1 MKRCIPPLAL
11 GLTLIGASS
20 AALAD
25 VKYLDVRTGGIYLD
39 DGRVVVRPVNG
50 KHTEI
55 EKDETRF
62 HLEFKAGCQG
72 LNQSLSTT
80 EVAFGQVITVGKV
93 VEGDLDRQTTMVP
106 NYGKKEI
113 GWTAVELFV
122 RPSKLGGSNDPVTIC
137 QNWVNERLS
146 QGATLRQVLAKDKTI
161 IKPVSLS
168 GVASCMRPSGKGIDW
183 KSKTM
188 DHQLIVVCKAGS
200 VGAADDIEVK
210 PAPLSPVT
218 SFSKRLE
225 VVASRLKA
233 LSPNMV
239 GQCPASMPFQAEIQ
253 ADAAGEVG
261 YEINFPSNAGTPA
274 QKRTGTLVFDGPGTK
289 KTPIVEFTASSGYPV
304 GVATLVIDQPGQNK
318 ASDHFK
324 VQCVQAPVA
333 GGLQFVPSQGSPLPA
348 TRPVRAVVPPPPPP
362 RAIQAQP
369 SQPASPPRALQA
381 APVTPPPAPPRAIQ
395 AQPAQPPKPPRDLQS
410 APVAPPPPPPRAV
423 QLQPLPPQPLDPAL
437 SLQTAP
443 VAPEPPARSTRS
455 R

>member
-1 MKRCIPPLAL
+1 MNRCLTPLAL
-11 GLTLIGASS
+11 GLTLIGASTT
-20 AALAD
+20 ALAD
-25 VKYLDVRTGGIYLD
+25 VKYIDVRTAGIYLD

-72 LNQSLSTT
+72 LNQSLATT
-80 EVAFGQVITVGKV
+80 EVAFGQVIASGKV
-93 VEGDLDRQTTMVP
+93 AEGDADRQSTQVP
-106 NYGKKEI
+106 NYGKKEM
-113 GWTAVELFV
+113 GWTAAELFV
-122 RPSKLGGSNDPVTIC
+122 RPSKLSGSNDPLTIC

-161 IKPVSLS
+161 IKPVLLS
-168 GVASCMRPSGKGIDW
+168 GVASCNRPSGKGIDW

-188 DHQLIVVCKAGS
+188 NHQLIVVCKAGS

-210 PAPLSPVT
+210 PSPLVAGS

-289 KTPIVEFTASSGYPV
+289 KTPIAEFTASSGYPV

-333 GGLQFVPSQGSPLPA
+333 GGLAFNQPQGSPLPSA
-348 TRPVRAVVPPPPPP
+348 RPMRAMVPP
-362 RAIQAQP
+362 RHRHAP
-369 SQPASPPRALQA
+369 SRHHP
-381 APVTPPPAPPRAIQ
+381 
-395 AQPAQPPKPPRDLQS
+395 
-410 APVAPPPPPPRAV
+410 
-423 QLQPLPPQPLDPAL
+423 
-437 SLQTAP
+437 
-443 VAPEPPARSTRS
+443 RS
-455 R
+455 RPSHPGRCRPRR